1 MITVKLTE
9 EEAVIL
15 QDIVE
20 TFIEGIRVEILHT
33 DKREYREMLKQQEKV
48 VKKILEQLEAKAL
61 KVVA

>member
-1 MITVKLTE
+1 MITVKLTD

-20 TFIEGIRVEILHT
+20 TFIEGIRVEIMHT

-48 VKKILEQLEAKAL
+48 VKKILEQLETKAL

>member
-9 EEAVIL
+9 EEAMIL
-15 QDIVE
+15 QDIIE

-48 VKKILEQLEAKAL
+48 VQKILEQLEAKAL